1 MSIAAEITGI
11 TLAEAME
18 FVWIEADLLD
28 SAGYE
33 EWLALWTPD
42 GRYIVPIDPAATDF
56 EATLNLAYDDAAI
69 RRKRVERLTSGSSIS
84 ASPVARTV
92 RLLSRFR
99 LLRSDADSC
108 ELRCAQILTEFRRE
122 RERIY
127 TANIHFHLKRT
138 PSGLKIDKK
147 IVWLI
152 NSTAAPMGIG
162 YIL

>member
-1 MSIAAEITGI
+1 MTAVADVAEIS
-11 TLAEAME
+11 LAEAME
-18 FVWIEADLLD
+18 FVWLEADLLD
-28 SAGYE
+28 SAGYD

-42 GRYIVPIDPAATDF
+42 GRYIVPIDPATTDF
-56 EATLNLAYDDAAI
+56 EETLNLAYDDAEI
-69 RRKRVERLTSGSSIS
+69 RKKRVERLTSGSSIS

-99 LLRSDADSC
+99 MMRSDAESC
-108 ELRCAQILTEFRRE
+108 DIRCAQILTEFRRE
-122 RERIY
+122 RERHY
-127 TANIHFHLKRT
+127 TADIHFHLKR
-138 PSGLKIDKK
+138 SAGGLRIDRK

>member
-42 GRYIVPIDPAATDF
+42 GRYIVPIDPAETDF